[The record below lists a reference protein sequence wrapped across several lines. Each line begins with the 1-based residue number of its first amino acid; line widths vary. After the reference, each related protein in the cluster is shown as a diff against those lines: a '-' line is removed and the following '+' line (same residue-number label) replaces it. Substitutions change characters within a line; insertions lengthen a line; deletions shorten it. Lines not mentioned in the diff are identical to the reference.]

1 MSVIFCVRKY
11 IFRLALKVH
20 LEVVRVN
27 KHLYVGSGL
36 HRLFT
41 NWTKCHLYIF
51 TRIVLRGLK
60 KSIFF
65 QSVNM
70 SQGLKVRRSFEAGGR
85 GRASRWQLPQA
96 NARKLRRN
104 VWEFRRYWRYRRF
117 FYVTQACTFNTLWS
131 PEFLPGRYLY
141 YHRHKNLIKANSKQ
155 NKNSGTR

>member
-1 MSVIFCVRKY
+1 
-11 IFRLALKVH
+11 
-20 LEVVRVN
+20 
-27 KHLYVGSGL
+27 
-36 HRLFT
+36 
-41 NWTKCHLYIF
+41 
-51 TRIVLRGLK
+51 
-60 KSIFF
+60 
-65 QSVNM
+65 M

-141 YHRHKNLIKANSKQ
+141 YHRHKNLFKANSKQ
-155 NKNSGTR
+155 NKNSGTRHEFIHTFLIKVMHATNNKGTLKYGAHPCSFSYWSWQNSNSRLLLNNDLKHE